1 MSEKT
6 MSLSGKEE
14 QELVFKEFDIHIDEN
29 ASNYN
34 RVLRNELKEQET
46 VFQKEQNPESLED
59 RDVIEQFYSEL
70 FRTQ

>member
-1 MSEKT
+1 